1 MTLVTDY
8 ALAVLSL
15 VLGLLLLRA
24 NPQGHLSVRLW
35 AWGFLATALGAITGG
50 TYHGLGLLLGEG
62 AKVLLWKATMN
73 SIGFASFFML
83 AGTVVASVPRSWRRW
98 VLAAILLK
106 LALYAVWI
114 LKEDSFR
121 SAVYDYGSAMLGVLL
136 LQGLSIYRGEVER
149 AKWLILGV
157 VVAFTAAGIQQG
169 ELTLHRHFNHNDLY
183 HLVQMGA
190 LYLFYRGARVLRDD
204 I

>member
-1 MTLVTDY
+1 
-8 ALAVLSL
+8 
-15 VLGLLLLRA
+15 
-24 NPQGHLSVRLW
+24 
-35 AWGFLATALGAITGG
+35 
-50 TYHGLGLLLGEG
+50 
-62 AKVLLWKATMN
+62 
-73 SIGFASFFML
+73 
-83 AGTVVASVPRSWRRW
+83 
-98 VLAAILLK
+98 
-106 LALYAVWI
+106 
-114 LKEDSFR
+114 
-121 SAVYDYGSAMLGVLL
+121 MLGVLL

-204 I
+204 L